1 MNHNNIVILIV
12 THLLIM
18 VSSCT
23 DIIEPNISNEKVN
36 LLAPADGL
44 ITDYSTQTFWW
55 DEVVNANEYQLQ
67 VVTPD
72 FNFIERLIIDTI
84 IQYNKFSL
92 PLYPAEY
99 QWRVKA
105 LNYSYSTRFTTWSLM
120 IDSTVDLT
128 NQAVVLFNPIDN
140 DTTNN
145 LYILFNWGKMYNAES
160 YIFQL
165 DKNGS
170 QIRDESLLE
179 NEYSENNLNDG
190 SYTWRVKAIN
200 EISETNFF
208 SRSFFI
214 YTKTPDVPTLE
225 IPLNNSEFGIDDVV
239 QFSWIRDNESV
250 PSIIDNLIVA
260 EDSLFI
266 QTVIDIDC
274 TNPNYQSLFTTGTYY
289 WKVNSTDK
297 AWNSSA
303 YSPYRRFIV
312 YNN

>member
-1 MNHNNIVILIV
+1 
-12 THLLIM
+12 M

-214 YTKTPDVPTLE
+214 YTKTPEVPDLE
-225 IPLNNSEFGIDDVV
+225 IPVNNSEFGVDDLV
-239 QFSWIRDNESV
+239 QFSWIRDNESI
-250 PSIIDNLIVA
+250 PSLVDNLIVA

-297 AWNSSA
+297 AGNSSA